1 MKKNILVLAA
11 LFAATG
17 LIIKS
22 SYSKDDGIAG
32 RTTAPSE
39 LTCLPSCHTGNTL
52 NAVGG
57 SFTVTCPTMPGW
69 AYTPGQTY
77 PLEITVSRT
86 GINLYGFALEALT
99 ATGTNAGSFIH
110 VNPTETWTRAATI
123 NGVSRNAATHKK
135 NGGIGTGTKTF
146 LIDWVAPTTNAG
158 PVTFY
163 ACGNAANGNGS
174 SSGDFIYTLMQPLT
188 VSTAGIGSPDEVLTG
203 VNIFPNP
210 VAAVFNVSLNIV
222 EKEPVKIEVYNLA
235 GQYQELLLN
244 KVEQPGKH
252 SYTFDIE
259 NRYATGLYLIKI
271 ASGNKVTYKKVFFI

>member
-1 MKKNILVLAA
+1 MKRNLLTLLA
-11 LFAATG
+11 LSAATG

-22 SYSKDDGIAG
+22 SYSKEDGIAG

-52 NAVGG
+52 NATGG
-57 SFTVTCPTMPGW
+57 SFSVTCPTMPGW

-77 PLEITVSRT
+77 QIEITVSRT

-110 VNPTETWTRAATI
+110 VNPAQTWTRAAAI

-135 NGGIGTGTKTF
+135 NGGVGTGTKTF
-146 LIDWVAPTTNAG
+146 LIDWVAPATNIG
-158 PVTFY
+158 VVTFY
-163 ACGNAANGNGS
+163 ACGNAANGNGT
-174 SSGDFIYTLMQPLT
+174 SSGDFIYTLTQPLT
-188 VSTAGIGSPDEVLTG
+188 VSTASIDSPDEVLTG

-210 VAAVFNVSLNIV
+210 VASVFNVSLNLT
-222 EKEPVKIEVYNLA
+222 EKEPLKIEVYNLA

-244 KVEQPGKH
+244 KEEQPGKH
-252 SYTFDIE
+252 NYTFDVQK
-259 NRYATGLYLIKI
+259 RYAAGLYLLKVS
-271 ASGNKVTYKKVFFI
+271 AGNKVMYKKVYFQ